1 MNKIKKY
8 ILLVTIMVITIIS
21 LYGNF
26 AYADSTVKIKMDSV
40 RYDADGNQ
48 IEAYVMYNGADQKL
62 FQLLSVNDE
71 NQITGTNYYCLNAVV
86 GASWITGSVGA
97 TVEYN
102 KQYDFE
108 NISLDANDS
117 SITAYKKVEDNE
129 YLSQLLW
136 VIDNMYVKDG
146 TKTIN
151 DLLTE
156 AGILYDNTY
165 DIYYYDE
172 TINPSSVFSDTSSPL
187 YLNAYGNGSTAGY
200 FYFDEN
206 NNKVDVLLSDYPELV
221 EALQQAVIWYFTNYK
236 AQEGTS
242 YNRFDNYTY
251 STDVV
256 PKQWLK
262 YASKDTPSD
271 LSLLQDKTI
280 TVGGRTI
287 EIGAMLQEQADILYN
302 YLIDSANAAAEEGY
316 SSSELGTLSLT
327 YTGSDLNKKIVKD
340 GANYKIGPIKAST
353 TGNTNI
359 DDLKVLTGDN
369 VDITASAILQNKS
382 GTTID
387 TITKGQEFFV
397 VVPQNVVDGDIT
409 ISVSGKRTKIE
420 KKLLLYST
428 TNDSLA
434 EQPIVQFYP
443 TTTDISKSLTV
454 EPPKTFDL
462 ALRKF
467 ITQISTDGNFENSE
481 TTTSYNNRTPSIENG
496 EITKLGNTTAT
507 YDSGK
512 TAKKTHSKTAIE
524 VKTGSKVR
532 YTIRVYNE
540 GEVDGKVTEITDYL
554 PSGLKLAENST
565 INTTYGWVSGSNN
578 KVTTDYLKNRTITA
592 LSGTTLDYE
601 DVQIECEVTASAGA
615 TEKSLKN
622 VAEITGASNEY
633 NYNDRDSS
641 PDDVNKDDYKPT
653 NPEDG
658 RGEQDDDDY
667 EELKVPVAEGTY
679 TIRLQKVSSANA
691 NTKLPGAEFSV
702 ELANG
707 TTKNV
712 TSTSGYVTIAEN
724 IAITGAGTDTIKIT
738 ETKAPGGYNKL
749 INELTVN
756 LTKTLNGGTYGI
768 SAVSLSDTT
777 NASYDL
783 NNNVISITI
792 KDEPVRENG
801 LYSLILVKEDENG
814 EQLNSKAT
822 FEINSE
828 EKEITGRLVIAEN
841 VEINAENV
849 DKQDIYTIKE
859 TKAPDEYSSFDGT
872 ITITVDKKLDGTT
885 YVIDDIDYKVVD
897 GEGKD
902 ITSTKDA
909 KVYLSKD
916 GNIYV
921 EVKNYE
927 IKKFDLALRK
937 FITDIGGTEVTTRI
951 PQVSYENNKITYTH
965 TKETEK
971 VHVGDIVTYTIR
983 VFNEGEIAGF
993 AEKITDDIP
1002 DYLEYLPDNKT
1013 NKEYRWVMY
1022 NKDGKETT
1030 NVKEAVKIV
1039 SDYTSKANGE
1049 ALMKSDK
1056 DSKQNP
1062 NLLEAFDT
1070 IEKIGDDNPDYVD
1083 VKVAF
1088 KVKDPKS
1095 NTIEIINKAQISEDA
1110 DENGDSVDDIDS
1122 IPDKWNE
1129 GEDDQDY
1136 EKVSVEYFDLSLLKY
1151 VKKATITDNGK
1162 TRTIKTGN
1170 NGSNKDITPK
1180 VEVNRKRI
1188 NTSIVKFE
1196 YTIEIKNEG
1205 DIAGYAR
1212 EITDYVPKG
1221 LKFYEEDNKGWRDEG
1236 DNVISTELLKDTL
1249 LQPGQSATIK
1259 VILRWINGENNLELK
1274 TNVAEIS
1281 KDYNSKKISDR
1292 DSTPDN
1298 KKAGEDDIDDA
1309 PVILTISTGIFEN
1322 PIPFIVG
1329 TLIILTT
1336 LGLGI
1341 VAIKKY
1347 VL

>member
-1 MNKIKKY
+1 M
-8 ILLVTIMVITIIS
+8 
-21 LYGNF
+21 
-26 AYADSTVKIKMDSV
+26 
-40 RYDADGNQ
+40 
-48 IEAYVMYNGADQKL
+48 
-62 FQLLSVNDE
+62 
-71 NQITGTNYYCLNAVV
+71 
-86 GASWITGSVGA
+86 
-97 TVEYN
+97 
-102 KQYDFE
+102 
-108 NISLDANDS
+108 
-117 SITAYKKVEDNE
+117 
-129 YLSQLLW
+129 
-136 VIDNMYVKDG
+136 
-146 TKTIN
+146 
-151 DLLTE
+151 
-156 AGILYDNTY
+156 
-165 DIYYYDE
+165 
-172 TINPSSVFSDTSSPL
+172 
-187 YLNAYGNGSTAGY
+187 
-200 FYFDEN
+200 
-206 NNKVDVLLSDYPELV
+206 
-221 EALQQAVIWYFTNYK
+221 
-236 AQEGTS
+236 
-242 YNRFDNYTY
+242 
-251 STDVV
+251 
-256 PKQWLK
+256 
-262 YASKDTPSD
+262 
-271 LSLLQDKTI
+271 
-280 TVGGRTI
+280 
-287 EIGAMLQEQADILYN
+287 
-302 YLIDSANAAAEEGY
+302 
-316 SSSELGTLSLT
+316 
-327 YTGSDLNKKIVKD
+327 
-340 GANYKIGPIKAST
+340 
-353 TGNTNI
+353 
-359 DDLKVLTGDN
+359 
-369 VDITASAILQNKS
+369 
-382 GTTID
+382 
-387 TITKGQEFFV
+387 
-397 VVPQNVVDGDIT
+397 
-409 ISVSGKRTKIE
+409 
-420 KKLLLYST
+420 
-428 TNDSLA
+428 
-434 EQPIVQFYP
+434 
-443 TTTDISKSLTV
+443 
-454 EPPKTFDL
+454 
-462 ALRKF
+462 
-467 ITQISTDGNFENSE
+467 
-481 TTTSYNNRTPSIENG
+481 PSIENG
-496 EITKLGNTTAT
+496 EITKLGNKEAT
-507 YDSGK
+507 YDEGK
-512 TAKKTHSKTAIE
+512 TSKKTHIKTAIE
-524 VKTGSKVR
+524 VATGSKIR

-540 GEVDGKVTEITDYL
+540 GEVDGKATEITDYL

-565 INTTYGWVSGSNN
+565 INTTYGWKAGENN
-578 KVTTDYLKNRTITA
+578 SVTTDYLKDRTISA

-601 DVQIECEVTASAGA
+601 DVQIECEVTATAGA
-615 TEKSLKN
+615 TVQSLKN

-633 NYNDRDSS
+633 NYEDRDSK

-667 EELKVPVAEGTY
+667 EELKIPTAEGTY
-679 TIRLQKVSSANA
+679 TIRLQKVSSTDS

-702 ELANG
+702 ELADG
-707 TTKNV
+707 TKKTV
-712 TSTSGYVTIAEN
+712 TSGTNYVTIAEN
-724 IAITGAGTDTIKIT
+724 VTIAGEGTDKIKIT
-738 ETKAPGGYNKL
+738 ETKAPEGYNKIL
-749 INELTVN
+749 DQLEVT
-756 LTKTLNGGTYGI
+756 LTKTLANGNYGI
-768 SAVSLSDTT
+768 SAVSISDTT
-777 NASYDL
+777 NASFDL
-783 NNNVISITI
+783 NNNVISVTI

-822 FEINSE
+822 FEINNE

-897 GEGKD
+897 GEGKN

-937 FITDIGGTEVTTRI
+937 FITDISGTEVTSRI
-951 PQVSYENNKITYTH
+951 PQLSYSNNKITYTH
-965 TKETEK
+965 TKDTEK

-983 VFNEGEIAGF
+983 VFNEGEIDGF

-1002 DYLEYLPDNKT
+1002 DYLEYLPENKT
-1013 NKEYRWVMY
+1013 NKEYRWIMF
-1022 NKDGKETT
+1022 NKDGKETKI
-1030 NVKEAVKIV
+1030 VKEAVKIV

-1056 DSKQNP
+1056 NSKENP
-1062 NLLEAFDT
+1062 NLLKAFDS

-1095 NTIEIINKAQISEDA
+1095 NTIEIINKAQISEDS
-1110 DENGDSVDDIDS
+1110 DKNGDFVEDIDS
-1122 IPDKWNE
+1122 IPDKWND

-1170 NGSNKDITPK
+1170 NGSDKDITPK

-1281 KDYNSKKISDR
+1281 KDYNIKKISDR

-1322 PIPFIVG
+1322 PITYVVG
-1329 TLIILTT
+1329 TLIILIT